1 MSDDCPVAPI
11 NICQT
16 LEVLCVTSVH
26 EHFPSKDK
34 DCLFN
39 GACHPKSQLLADPP
53 SEPVVS
59 TDVLVNQVAPHLS
72 LLSGSITK
80 IMPRTKKRITFTN
93 ALISL
98 FFFEGPLGGNWGKCE
113 SGCAEPMMACTHFKK
128 NSI

>member
-1 MSDDCPVAPI
+1 MSDDCPVDAI
-11 NICQT
+11 NICQMI
-16 LEVLCVTSVH
+16 EAFCVTSVH

-72 LLSGSITK
+72 LLSRSITK
-80 IMPRTKKRITFTN
+80 TMPRAMEKIIFAN
-93 ALISL
+93 GVISL
-98 FFFEGPLGGNWGKCE
+98 FFFEGLPGDN
-113 SGCAEPMMACTHFKK
+113 
-128 NSI
+128 